1 MERADSALSQLV
13 KDLGMESALRLHRI
27 KARWDSLFGAPLSSH
42 IYPSRLDKGQLLI
55 NADSP
60 AWLQQTSFYKADMLE
75 KLGPFG
81 VKDIRLRIGPVRR
94 RPLRHPHHE
103 RPLPEADSPLIEDL
117 LRTVHDEE
125 LRESIRR
132 VLRRWARHDPSNR

>member
-1 MERADSALSQLV
+1 MERADSALSQLIR
-13 KDLGMESALRLHRI
+13 DLGMESALRLHRI
-27 KARWDSLFGAPLSSH
+27 KARWDSLFGEPLSLH
-42 IYPSRLDKGQLLI
+42 IYPSRLDKGQLLV

-94 RPLRHPHHE
+94 RPPRQSPRE
-103 RPLPEADSPLIEDL
+103 RPLPEAGGPFVEDL
-117 LRTVHDEE
+117 LRTVHDGE

-132 VLRRWARHDPSNR
+132 ALGKWARHDPSNR